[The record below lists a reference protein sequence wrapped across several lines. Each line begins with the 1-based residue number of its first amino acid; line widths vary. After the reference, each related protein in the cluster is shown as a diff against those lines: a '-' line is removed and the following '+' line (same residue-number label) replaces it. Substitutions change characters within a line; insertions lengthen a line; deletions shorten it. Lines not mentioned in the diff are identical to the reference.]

1 MKEKKKTT
9 KFTVIL
15 YALCAILWTVS
26 AVLEVSYQTYTES
39 VFWFVMNLLCAV
51 IWIAAFL
58 VNLKRYQRDRSERDE

>member
-1 MKEKKKTT
+1 
-9 KFTVIL
+9 
-15 YALCAILWTVS
+15 
-26 AVLEVSYQTYTES
+26 VLEVSYQTYTES